1 MSTRTLLLVDFSAVY
16 AIAWHSVGDH
26 EEAGAAHSRTVRM
39 CRDIVSRLE
48 ADSVVLCGDT
58 PRNWRHD
65 VYPGYKASRAAKP
78 AGYSDQMRAAWHELA
93 QEVPATRVQGYE
105 ADDVIATLAHAW
117 AAEGEDRRVRII
129 THDKDLEQLVDGQ
142 TTIIS
147 LRDLLRGELVE
158 LDTPAVLARRGVT
171 PAQLGDLLALT
182 GDTSDNVP
190 GVPGVGEKRA
200 AHLLGEHHDLDTVLA
215 VATSEQRPAG
225 VMWQRI
231 AEGAEQAR
239 VSRLLVE
246 LCAVVPVALP
256 WRAAR
261 VETTE
266 TKPARPA
273 EEKEQ
278 ESMTTTYTFDREG
291 KIPARQAASGRFG
304 AARVA
309 TGIPRAA
316 NKTIV
321 TGRPGIGKTRFLSTI
336 EKVFLLDLE
345 DGLRGASPDHDFGA
359 FRDAADRPLIPRT
372 LDELLDALDAFAGT
386 NSDRRYHH
394 LGVDGLTGIERLVHE
409 SVCSRERVEHMDAKG
424 YKELWRAAEPVMA
437 RVQRRLDEIRS
448 TGVHIWIA
456 AHASEVYDSV
466 STTGETFRKWDLLL
480 KGAGE
485 TGVHARNFWR
495 QWANNVWFLDWS
507 TSLQRKA
514 KGARQIARQ
523 DARVLHTSET
533 GTHYAKSRDRLPPTL
548 PADWED
554 VSRAM
559 ASAASNDDAR
569 TIAQLREQI
578 AQVTERIADED
589 VRARVLR
596 AAAEATTVSRLS
608 AYLARA
614 QGHATLDAPAEE
626 QQDTAEVAS

>member
-1 MSTRTLLLVDFSAVY
+1 MSTLLLVDFSAVY

-273 EEKEQ
+273 EEKRETMSDETNPEHTNDHEPVAEPPRQ
-278 ESMTTTYTFDREG
+278 LTSQRYEPEPEPPPTALVKAGDITPSDGMRPTEWSHSLEPTT
-291 KIPARQAASGRFG
+291 PRQAF
-304 AARVA
+304 
-309 TGIPRAA
+309 
-316 NKTIV
+316 
-321 TGRPGIGKTRFLSTI
+321 
-336 EKVFLLDLE
+336 E
-345 DGLRGASPDHDFGA
+345 
-359 FRDAADRPLIPRT
+359 
-372 LDELLDALDAFAGT
+372 
-386 NSDRRYHH
+386 
-394 LGVDGLTGIERLVHE
+394 
-409 SVCSRERVEHMDAKG
+409 
-424 YKELWRAAEPVMA
+424 MA
-437 RVQRRLDEIRS
+437 RALHDSGLFRS
-448 TGVHIWIA
+448 TFPTPSAVFSAMLLARSHGVETMKVLMPGMMHSIKGKLAMSAQMIVGLVLRSGKA
-456 AHASEVYDSV
+456 EYLECIETSAERAVYVTKRRGGKHEQRCEWTLERARTAGYLSKGDSL
-466 STTGETFRKWDLLL
+466 W
-480 KGAGE
+480 
-485 TGVHARNFWR
+485 
-495 QWANNVWFLDWS
+495 
-507 TSLQRKA
+507 
-514 KGARQIARQ
+514 
-523 DARVLHTSET
+523 
-533 GTHYAKSRDRLPPTL
+533 SRD
-548 PADWED
+548 PATMLRH
-554 VSRAM
+554 RA
-559 ASAASNDDAR
+559 S
-569 TIAQLREQI
+569 
-578 AQVTERIADED
+578 TE
-589 VRARVLR
+589 
-596 AAAEATTVSRLS
+596 
-608 AYLARA
+608 LARMAYPDVVGGLYDPSEFVDANGGA
-614 QGHATLDAPAEE
+614 Q
-626 QQDTAEVAS
+626 